1 VLSREIQPDSATA
14 TISAGP
20 LTIKRR
26 GPEEPYER
34 LLVAVWNPSY
44 AGDAMGATIELLLN
58 AGRPMMMLGTN

>member
-1 VLSREIQPDSATA
+1 
-14 TISAGP
+14 
-20 LTIKRR
+20 
-26 GPEEPYER
+26 